1 MGLFDHYKQ
10 FDELS
15 GEEVSATLRAQAAE
29 RHARE
34 LELVEPVDLSR
45 TTWPGLPHPHVVSA
59 ITFGAR
65 RGLHRYQDAKTG
77 GLRAEL
83 ALRLDIEPGRVVVG
97 NGAAQLL
104 SAAASALLEPG
115 DELVTPWP
123 SYSLYPVMARRSHG
137 AAVPVEG
144 FSADELLRAVN
155 DRTRIITICNPN
167 DPTGELMEP
176 DELDA
181 LLTALPERVVVLVDE
196 ALVDYVDAAPQDA
209 SLRLLRKHSRLLV
222 FRSFSKAWGLAGLR
236 CGYAVGAPGSEA
248 LLEQLEPDLGVND
261 LAQAG
266 ALEALRCTEALVDQR
281 ARVVAAQR
289 RRAVEAL
296 RDSAYDVA
304 PSQANV
310 LWMRLPGVDGAE
322 LASRLERHGVM
333 VQSGGGLG
341 EPERIRASVHLPEHV
356 DRLLRALELAADDA
370 PASDARPRAVAG

>member
-1 MGLFDHYKQ
+1 MGLFDRYRE

-15 GEEVSATLRAQAAE
+15 GLEVSAQLRAKAAE

-34 LELVEPVDLSR
+34 LELVEPADLSR

-59 ITFGAR
+59 ITYAAR
-65 RGLHRYQDAKTG
+65 RGLHRYQDPKAG
-77 GLRAEL
+77 GLRREL
-83 ALRLDIEPGRVVVG
+83 AVRHDVDPARLVVG

-104 SAAASALLEPG
+104 SAAAAALLEPG

-123 SYSLYPVMARRSHG
+123 SYPLYPVMARRSHG
-137 AAVPVEG
+137 AAVPVPG

-167 DPTGELMEP
+167 DPTGELLAPE
-176 DELDA
+176 ELDA
-181 LLTALPERVVVLVDE
+181 LLGALPERVVVLLDE
-196 ALVDYVDAAPQDA
+196 ALVDYADAAPRDA
-209 SLRLLRKHSRLLV
+209 SLGLLERHSRLLV

-236 CGYAVGAPGSEA
+236 CGYAVGAPGAEA

-266 ALEALRCTEALVDQR
+266 ALEALRCTEALVEQR

-289 RRAVEAL
+289 TRAVEAL
-296 RDSAYDVA
+296 RGSEYEVE

-310 LWMRLPGVDGAE
+310 LWLRLPGVDGAE
-322 LASRLERHGVM
+322 LAARLERHGVI

-341 EPERIRASVHLPEHV
+341 EPSRVRASVHLPEHV
-356 DRLLRALELAADDA
+356 DRLLRALELAATDA
-370 PASDARPRAVAG
+370 AGSDARRVVAS